1 MGSKGANKS
10 FDYNLIKILD
20 AVILSGNAT
29 MAAKRLGITPA
40 AVSLALKRLQ
50 SYYPEE
56 LFCRGKGGLLPTAKA
71 IDIHQHFSQ
80 VMKLVDDTFVSKSR
94 REDALQITLL
104 GSDIV
109 ESYYLSQI
117 YNSDIFDRI
126 LINHFSVRNMSRE
139 HISELLLTAQG
150 DLLISAEP
158 LLEYGIENQIIDSFK
173 TFVCICSSKHLLSS
187 LSQLSLHHFYS
198 SRHALYQPGRT
209 SSVIYPDNELFRD
222 DLYYKGARTMG
233 YCSDSLNGIMS
244 MIERTSLLAIM
255 PLKLALF
262 YKNHRKYDIKFIQ
275 PPPELAFKSI
285 QVYATWNKNSKNI
298 SMINEM
304 VSMLQTLSSFRR

>member
-20 AVILSGNAT
+20 AVILSGNAA
-29 MAAKRLGITPA
+29 MAAKKLGITPA

-56 LFCRGKGGLLPTAKA
+56 LFSRGKGGLIPTAKA
-71 IDIHQHFSQ
+71 VDIHQNFSQ
-80 VMKLVDDTFVSKSR
+80 VMKLVDDTFLCNSKKD
-94 REDALQITLL
+94 EAFQITLL
-104 GSDIV
+104 G
-109 ESYYLSQI
+109 
-117 YNSDIFDRI
+117 SDIFDRI
-126 LINHFSVRNMSRE
+126 LINHFTVRNMSRE
-139 HISELLLTAQG
+139 HISELLFTAQG

-158 LLEYGIENQIIDSFK
+158 LLESGIENQIIDSFK
-173 TFVCICSSKHLLSS
+173 SFVCICSSKHMLST

-198 SRHALYQPGRT
+198 SRHALYQPGMGA
-209 SSVIYPDNELFRD
+209 SVIYHDSELFKD
-222 DLYYKGARTMG
+222 ELYYTGRRIVG
-233 YCSDSLNGIMS
+233 YRSDSLNGLMS
-244 MIERTSLLAIM
+244 MIERTSLIALM

-275 PPPELAFKSI
+275 PPPELALKSV
-285 QVYATWNKNSKNI
+285 QVYASWNKNSRNI
-298 SMINEM
+298 STINEM